1 MKADNKLWDGGSAE
15 LFYEGRDSSGLLHLP
30 ALEYAVLRVVLGQ
43 IQIGA
48 HSTTKGNEQ
57 INGMKTARVAADV
70 NGGAWS
76 SNTVLHSDARLAL
89 TGQ

>member
-1 MKADNKLWDGGSAE
+1 MDNKLWDEGSDE
-15 LFYEGRDSSGLLHLP
+15 LCDEGRDSSGLLHLP
-30 ALEYAVLRVVLGQ
+30 ALEYPVLRDTLGQ

-76 SNTVLHSDARLAL
+76 SNNLLHIDARLAL